1 MSDVRYEILVVMLG
15 GAMLDGVMLDHA
27 CRTGTLR
34 PRLNIY
40 GDERRDAWGS
50 KTAALQMRD

>member
-1 MSDVRYEILVVMLG
+1 MLG
-15 GAMLDGVMLDHA
+15 GVMLDGAMLDHA
-27 CRTGTLR
+27 CRIGTLR